1 MFKPLFRAARVVN
14 NTHLRQFEVEYKNW
28 FTWKF
33 DSCQQYH
40 CAGERPGAGG
50 RYLSEERARELAIER
65 ASNML
70 TTAVIWQKTLWVGI
84 N

>member
-1 MFKPLFRAARVVN
+1 MLKPLFKATRVVN

-28 FTWKF
+28 FMWKF
-33 DSCQQYH
+33 DSCRQYY
-40 CAGERPGAGG
+40 GYGGSPGDGG

-70 TTAVIWQKTLWVGI
+70 TTAVIWQATHRVGV

>member
-1 MFKPLFRAARVVN
+1 MFKPLFKAVRVVN

-33 DSCQQYH
+33 DSCRQYY
-40 CAGERPGAGG
+40 CDGDRAGDGG

-65 ASNML
+65 ANNML
-70 TTAVIWQKTLWVGI
+70 TTAVIWQKTLWFSGI
-84 N
+84 